1 MHDAGMEFS
10 NYRFSTFRNLSSPS
24 ASNFR
29 GQAMFRRMKSRPA
42 SPYIAP
48 GFMRSFA
55 SSSSFVSSSSDV
67 SPDARQSFF
76 QAEDGIRDLIVT
88 GVQTCAL
95 PICLDLSI
103 M

>member
-67 SPDARQSFF
+67 SPDARQSTYTRYVPSS
-76 QAEDGIRDLIVT
+76 GST
-88 GVQTCAL
+88 GYCGRL
-95 PICLDLSI
+95 RSKYSREKR
-103 M
+103 